1 MRTLIKCCF
10 TAVAAGSLLLSLSVG
25 AADSAKDKN
34 MKNEPLEKCKVE
46 CLNIKDSA
54 TYEGCMLNCNKTH
67 ENKSPTVPKMK
78 K

>member
-1 MRTLIKCCF
+1 MRTLIKSFFAIMAVGLF
-10 TAVAAGSLLLSLSVG
+10 TLSLPVG

-34 MKNEPLEKCKVE
+34 KNEPLEKCKVE

-54 TYEGCMLNCNKTH
+54 AYEGCMLNCNKTH
-67 ENKSPTVPKMK
+67 ENKSPAMPKMK

>member
-1 MRTLIKCCF
+1 MRTLIKSCF

-25 AADSAKDKN
+25 AADSAKDKK

-46 CLNIKDSA
+46 CLNIKNSA
-54 TYEGCMLNCNKTH
+54 AYEGCMLNCNKTH
-67 ENKSPTVPKMK
+67 ENKSPAVPKMK